1 MQLAIG
7 DVVRDLD
14 DMILGSVVGFG
25 DDQTVGRRVV
35 LQLSG
40 GELRTTWPHK
50 LELVARSSKAM
61 TSGQRVA
68 ALIATFVALVAGLL
82 GGLAEQAQD
91 ANILL
96 SALTGLGSASAVL
109 LVFCLSLR
117 MSSPRR
123 FHV

>member
-40 GELRTTWPHK
+40 GSLRTAWPHK

-61 TSGQRVA
+61 TSGQRVG
-68 ALIATFVALVAGLL
+68 ALIVTVIALVAGLL
-82 GGLAEQAQD
+82 GAVAELAHGAD
-91 ANILL
+91 LLL
-96 SALTGLGSASAVL
+96 SALTGLGSACAVL
-109 LVFCLSLR
+109 LVFHLFLR
-117 MSSPRR
+117 MTSPRR
-123 FHV
+123 FRV